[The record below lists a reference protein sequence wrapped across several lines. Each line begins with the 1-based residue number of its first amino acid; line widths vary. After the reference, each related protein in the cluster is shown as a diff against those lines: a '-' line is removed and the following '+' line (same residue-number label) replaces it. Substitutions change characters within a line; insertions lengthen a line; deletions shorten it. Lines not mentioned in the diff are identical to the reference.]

1 MHIQKGKLML
11 SKRDLWNADK
21 TLSQLIVGVLEQ
33 FKGESTNKIPPH
45 LYKPLQSFTVN
56 SNGCC
61 NGSSSEQWKDAH
73 SLGLTDEEYEAEW
86 MWLLNK
92 MQDGFREYPDY
103 FDIEPYNFY
112 WDDLSNPEMF
122 GEVVWEDDPV
132 YGKTTEW
139 RQKLKPEYTKEDVD
153 AWWKRYRS
161 YNECVKKQT
170 QEGREYFI
178 SYFDSLWG

>member
-1 MHIQKGKLML
+1 MHIQKGKLRL

-21 TLSQLIVGVLEQ
+21 TLSRLIVGVLEQ
-33 FKGESTNKIPPH
+33 FKGESTNTIPPH
-45 LYKPLQSFTVN
+45 LYKPLHN
-56 SNGCC
+56 
-61 NGSSSEQWKDAH
+61 SSEQWKDAH

-103 FDIEPYNFY
+103 FDIEPCNFY

-122 GEVVWEDDPV
+122 GEVVWEDDSI
-132 YGKTTEW
+132 YGKITEW
-139 RQKLKPEYTKEDVD
+139 RKKLKPEYTQEDVD
-153 AWWKRYRS
+153 AWWKRYRA

-170 QEGREYFI
+170 KEGREYFI
-178 SYFDSLWG
+178 SYFDSLWS